1 MISNQPIIS
10 SKFRLKFVEWK
21 QSSEIEDL
29 SQIDIG
35 IMPLPDNEWAKG
47 KCGFKGLQY
56 MALEI
61 PTIMSPVGVN
71 TEIIQD
77 RKNGFLASNK
87 NEWISKLSALIES
100 KELRESLGKN
110 GRKTIEKKYSIT
122 NHKDFLISL
131 LKH

>member
-10 SKFRLKFVEWK
+10 SKFKLKFVEWK

-71 TEIIQD
+71 TEIIED
-77 RKNGFLASNK
+77 GKNGFLASNK

-100 KELRESLGKN
+100 KELREELGRN
-110 GRKTIEKKYSIT
+110 GRKTIEDNYSV
-122 NHKDFLISL
+122 NAHKDFLISL
-131 LKH
+131 IKH